1 MKLGDAKAI
10 LEQVKTFCSKNGI
23 DYELFQQNKV
33 VAPIVYGGMA
43 AVDGISAPE
52 RIVGDKKELTE

>member
-1 MKLGDAKAI
+1 
-10 LEQVKTFCSKNGI
+10 
-23 DYELFQQNKV
+23 
-33 VAPIVYGGMA
+33 MA